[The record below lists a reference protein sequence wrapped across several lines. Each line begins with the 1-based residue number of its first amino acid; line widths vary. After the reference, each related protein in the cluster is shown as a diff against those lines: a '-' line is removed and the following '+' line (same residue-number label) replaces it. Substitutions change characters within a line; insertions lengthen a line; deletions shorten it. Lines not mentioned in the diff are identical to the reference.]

1 MRILITGATGFIGHQ
16 LIKTLGKYHALCVLT
31 RDKQRAEQRLGTTVD
46 QFLTLDELDSLDG
59 FEAIINLAGE
69 PIAARRWSAAVRP
82 GSAPRSPSISATRA
96 SACCC

>member
-16 LIKTLGKYHALCVLT
+16 LIKTLGKSHALCVLT

-69 PIAARRWSAAVRP
+69 PIAARRWSAAQKRRICE
-82 GSAPRSPSISATRA
+82 SRW
-96 SACCC
+96 